1 MDEGLMLHLDLAFA
15 FIIKKKK
22 KLNFLNQNEL
32 CRNQMEEIINIMNS
46 DDKKMDQFIFN
57 SLFHC
62 KFPQQRFVKSHIP
75 KAKMTV

>member
-15 FIIKKKK
+15 FIIKKK

-62 KFPQQRFVKSHIP
+62 KFPQQRLSNPIYQKQ
-75 KAKMTV
+75 K